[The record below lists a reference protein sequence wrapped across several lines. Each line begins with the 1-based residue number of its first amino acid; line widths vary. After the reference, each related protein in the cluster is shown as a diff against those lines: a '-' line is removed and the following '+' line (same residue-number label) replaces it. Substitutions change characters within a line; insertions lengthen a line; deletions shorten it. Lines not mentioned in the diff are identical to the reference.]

1 MVNKKP
7 RARKKPVRPVVAV
20 QPSVP
25 GNFLYGR
32 YWGEMNQ
39 LQIELVCFLSGLSV
53 ADGGLWKAQHLW
65 SVVAML
71 CSATSRFGGFY
82 SLTVE
87 VRCALENRCLR

>member
-1 MVNKKP
+1 
-7 RARKKPVRPVVAV
+7 
-20 QPSVP
+20 
-25 GNFLYGR
+25 
-32 YWGEMNQ
+32 MNQ